1 MKQPLC
7 CLEATGPLSIFFSKP
22 CDRDVL
28 QHVDE
33 VKITS
38 RQGKLQSFGHV
49 RKARMIDYVEVALVC
64 GEAPVH

>member
-7 CLEATGPLSIFFSKP
+7 CLEATGPSSILFSKP
-22 CDRDVL
+22 CDKDVL

-33 VKITS
+33 VEITS
-38 RQGKLQSFGHV
+38 HHGKLQSFGQV

-64 GEAPVH
+64 GEPPVH